1 MRTTIT
7 VEDDTK
13 TSRNNAA
20 GTSKFHRFTFR
31 TPMVDVSTIEWWRA
45 QDDPSLSLRML
56 IREDIRTHGVTDT
69 ANRRVEPSPVAPAH
83 DSPAQPEKAPDSSK
97 LQRNTPE
104 IALLREFW
112 DEFEQEFTW
121 DLVPF
126 TFLRDLYLAWISRVR
141 PETAPLGRNLFI
153 SALREHVADNPNWFC
168 PADPQSNTY
177 IGDRMSCP
185 EPLIQEYQLAR
196 WINHGAACRKGA
208 SCCTRQNHRGFLRKR
223 TGRDSH
229 AAQMARIKRLE
240 AEIAELSAQ
249 MPSA

>member
-7 VEDDTK
+7 VDDGTK
-13 TSRNNAA
+13 PNRSTA
-20 GTSKFHRFTFR
+20 GSSKIHRYTFR
-31 TPMVDVSTIEWWRA
+31 TPTVDVSTIEWWQA

-69 ANRRVEPSPVAPAH
+69 ANRRVEPATTTPARLVPVQTVE
-83 DSPAQPEKAPDSSK
+83 SPAPEK
-97 LQRNTPE
+97 LQRNTAE
-104 IALLREFW
+104 IALVREFW

-126 TFLRDLYLAWISRVR
+126 TFLRDLYLAWISRVQ

-153 SALREHVADNPNWFC
+153 SALREHVTANPNWFC

-177 IGDRMSCP
+177 IGDRMSAS

-196 WINHGAACRKGA
+196 WMSHGTACRKAA
-208 SCCTRQNHRGFLRKR
+208 SCCSRQNHRGFLRKR
-223 TGRDSH
+223 PDQDAHSDQAT
-229 AAQMARIKRLE
+229 RIRRLE
-240 AEIAELSAQ
+240 AEIAELRAQ
-249 MPSA
+249 TPAL